1 MSQTIADPPDPDGAG
16 GRRILLVR
24 HGESTANVAAGK
36 AEREGLEAID
46 VEARDADVR
55 LTELG
60 RRQAAT
66 VADALR
72 AQLSSSSLA
81 ETRIWSSPYR
91 RAVETARIA
100 TGAPV
105 DLDAPHSPHDGFALD
120 ERLRDRELGILDT
133 LTTLGVEA
141 RFPEEAN
148 RRRWLGKFYYRP
160 PGGEAWTDVA
170 LRVRSFLRDTVAHDS
185 KPLVLFTHDA
195 VVSVFAYVLL
205 HLDEI
210 RLDRFLAERVVGNAS
225 VTSFSSDAAGAWTL
239 DSFGD
244 ASHIDA
250 AGVAATDHAGTDD
263 DAS

>member
-1 MSQTIADPPDPDGAG
+1 M
-16 GRRILLVR
+16 LVR

-120 ERLRDRELGILDT
+120 ETFARNTELPESSQVYDFTEVDGSTRATFVATYASAEALQQVLDMGVVEGST
-133 LTTLGVEA
+133 LAINQIDE
-141 RFPEEAN
+141 
-148 RRRWLGKFYYRP
+148 
-160 PGGEAWTDVA
+160 
-170 LRVRSFLRDTVAHDS
+170 
-185 KPLVLFTHDA
+185 
-195 VVSVFAYVLL
+195 LL
-205 HLDEI
+205 
-210 RLDRFLAERVVGNAS
+210 AS
-225 VTSFSSDAAGAWTL
+225 
-239 DSFGD
+239 
-244 ASHIDA
+244 
-250 AGVAATDHAGTDD
+250 
-263 DAS
+263 